1 MVSVLVDG
9 LWFWVYH
16 CLQHT
21 TQILLHPNKSRQ
33 TTFNHTKTLL
43 KILSNPIKTEI
54 PMKSHSN
61 RHEISWNPYYFFT
74 NLISK
79 PSKFST
85 KATPFPALRA
95 SFVPRPKTF
104 QPQVAPPGVSGL
116 PASPSAA
123 GPKVTPHGTWC
134 VNGMVNRKWYVNG
147 VYMVCNL

>member
-21 TQILLHPNKSRQ
+21 TQILLHPNKSHQ

-61 RHEISWNPYYFFT
+61 RHEISWNPEIPTIFSPIWYE
-74 NLISK
+74 NLANLHQGYPLSSPK
-79 PSKFST
+79 
-85 KATPFPALRA
+85 RA

-134 VNGMVNRKWYVNG
+134 VNGMVNGKCYVNG
-147 VYMVCNL
+147 L